1 MRRAFLLALLS
12 TGIAACS
19 IRDAACGKQFTPEQA
34 AATEQAH
41 ATATGSGTITIAF
54 LGDSLTEGLGL
65 LMNEA
70 YPVLI
75 QNKFQAAGYTNVE
88 IVNGGV
94 SGDTTAGGLRRVDDL
109 LTSDVKILVVA
120 LGGNDALR
128 GLPVDE
134 TRNNL
139 AKIVDAALAK
149 GVRVLLAGMEVPPNL
164 GEDYQLAFRQ
174 AFLQAALKSRDIVF
188 VPFLLE
194 GVAAKPELNQADG
207 IHPNKQGAA
216 IIADNLYPKLKTMV
230 DLIGGGG

>member
-19 IRDAACGKQFTPEQA
+19 IRDAACGKPITPEQA
-34 AATEQAH
+34 AITEQAE
-41 ATATGSGTITIAF
+41 ATATGSATITIAF

-75 QNKFQAAGYTNVE
+75 HNKFQAAGYTNVE
-88 IVNGGV
+88 IINGGV
-94 SGDTTAGGLRRVDDL
+94 SGDTTAGGLRRLEHL
-109 LTSDVKILVVA
+109 LEPGVRILVVA

-139 AKIVDAALAK
+139 GKIVDEALAK

-188 VPFLLE
+188 MPFLLE
-194 GVAAKPELNQADG
+194 GVAAKPELNQPDG
-207 IHPNKQGAA
+207 IHPSKEGAA
-216 IIADNLYPKLKTMV
+216 IIADNMYPKLKLMV
-230 DLIGGGG
+230 DGIGGGG